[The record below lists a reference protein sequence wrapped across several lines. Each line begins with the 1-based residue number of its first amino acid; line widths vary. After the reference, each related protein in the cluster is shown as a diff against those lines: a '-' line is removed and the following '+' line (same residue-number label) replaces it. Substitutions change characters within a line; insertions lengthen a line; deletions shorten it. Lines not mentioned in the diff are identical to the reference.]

1 MRKRWRL
8 SPFDSGR
15 IAQLERAAGIPTIVA
30 QLLLSRGVYDP
41 TAARSFLDAK
51 LSGLRDPDLLPGAAD
66 AAERIHAAI
75 QARRKI
81 VVYGD
86 YDADGMTGSAILLR
100 CLKLLGA
107 EASYY
112 VPNRLEEGYG
122 LNHEALK
129 SLAEQRGA
137 QLVVS
142 VDCGIASVAE
152 AETAR
157 QLGIE
162 LIITDHHEFADSLPA
177 AAAIV
182 HPRLPGTAY
191 PFGGLCGAGVAL
203 KLAWA
208 ICQRASQAKKV
219 SEPLRNFLLSA
230 VGLAA
235 IGTVADMVPLVDE
248 NRILVR
254 HGLNSLKF
262 CPPVGLQA
270 LMNVSKCAA
279 KPALDGEDI
288 AFTLA
293 PRLNA
298 AGRFGQAMLGVELLT
313 TDNPKRAQDLAE
325 YIHELNNSRDHLERS
340 ILLAA
345 SKQAKEEFDP
355 ENDCGLVLAGKG
367 WHAGVIGLVAGR
379 LAEKYHVPVVM
390 IALDA
395 AGAKPGIGSARSP
408 NGVNLHQSLAACGEH
423 LLGHGGHAA
432 AAGLKIE
439 ESRIEAFRNAFLEQ
453 VATDEG
459 GERRGPELRIDA
471 EGPFCQL
478 TLGVV
483 RQIESLS
490 PFGMGNPRPVLC
502 ATGVTLAEPPKRI
515 GGGERHLSLKL
526 SHHRSP
532 MRCVGWNFGDDCEP
546 LANVKGPIDVAYK
559 PVINEFR
566 GMQKVEIQLVD
577 WRVSEV
583 PAATQLTT
591 AQPVA
596 AAAS

>member
-15 IAQLERAAGIPTIVA
+15 IAQLEQAAGVPTIVA

-41 TAARSFLDAK
+41 AAARLFLDAK
-51 LSGLRDPDLLPGAAD
+51 LTGLREPDLLPGAAD
-66 AAERIHAAI
+66 AADRIHAAI
-75 QARRKI
+75 EARRKI

-86 YDADGMTGSAILLR
+86 YDADGMTGSAILIT

-107 EASYY
+107 DVSYY

-129 SLAEQRGA
+129 TLAERGA

-142 VDCGIASVAE
+142 VDCGIASVSE

-162 LIITDHHEFADSLPA
+162 LIITDHHEFADSLPQ

-182 HPRLPGTAY
+182 HPRLPGSAY

-203 KLAWA
+203 KVAWA
-208 ICQRASQAKKV
+208 VCQRASQAKKV
-219 SEPLRNFLLSA
+219 SEPLRNFLLTA
-230 VGLAA
+230 VGIAA

-262 CPPVGLQA
+262 RPPVGLQA
-270 LMNVSKCAA
+270 LMNVCKLGE
-279 KPALDGEDI
+279 KPALGGEDI

-298 AGRFGQAMLGVELLT
+298 AGRFGQAQLGVELLT
-313 TDNPKRAQDLAE
+313 TDNPTRAQQLAE

-355 ENDCGLVLAGKG
+355 ENDGGLVLAGKG

-379 LAEKYHVPVVM
+379 LAEKYHVPVVL
-390 IALDA
+390 ISLDA
-395 AGAKPGIGSARSP
+395 TGAKPGIGSARSP
-408 NGVNLHQSLAACGEH
+408 NGVNLHQSLAACSEH

-439 ESRIEAFRNAFLEQ
+439 EGKIEAFRNAFLDH
-453 VATDEG
+453 VAG
-459 GERRGPELRIDA
+459 GDSERTGDGGRGPELRIDA

-478 TLGVV
+478 TLDVV
-483 RQIESLS
+483 RQIESLA

-502 ATGVTLAEPPKRI
+502 ATGVTIAEPPKRI

-526 SHHRSP
+526 THLRSP
-532 MRCVGWNFGDDCEP
+532 MRCVGWNFGDDCEQ
-546 LANVKGPIDVAYK
+546 LTSHSGPIDVAFK

-566 GMQKVEIQLVD
+566 GMAKVEIQLVD
-577 WRVSEV
+577 WRVSESQATAK
-583 PAATQLTT
+583 PA
-591 AQPVA
+591 VA
-596 AAAS
+596 AV